1 MEQARLFTEKQLDNY
16 AAVLIWGMRKA
27 RKGVYKKNDIVI
39 VRYDF
44 PALRLAEILQG
55 RLLDL
60 GMHPVMRML
69 GTAVMERTF
78 FVRANAAQL
87 VFEAPGEKALYGN
100 LNGSIFLHA
109 PQSLTHLQ
117 DIDSARIAKSV
128 IARKPLRDIMFK
140 REEQGKLGWTLCT
153 FPTARMARHAGLT
166 LRQYA
171 AQVARACYLDAK
183 NPVRAWEEIYRSAQ
197 AIKRWLNSLQIKS
210 YRVESKHMDVRIAH
224 GERRKWI
231 GISGHNIPSFELF
244 ISPDWRGTEGVYY
257 ADQPSFRSGNYVK
270 GVRLEFKQGS
280 AVGVDAEK
288 GREFT
293 RKQLRMDGG
302 AGRVGEFS
310 LTDIRFSKIDRFMA
324 DTLYDENYGGAH
336 GNCHL
341 AVGSSYSDTYDGNP
355 AGLTPQRKQQ
365 LGFND
370 SALHWDLVNTED
382 KTVTATLKSGRKMVI
397 YEKGKFKY

>member
-16 AAVLIWGMRKA
+16 AGVLIWGMRKA

-39 VRYDF
+39 VRYDL

-60 GMHPVMRML
+60 GLQPVVRML
-69 GTAVMERTF
+69 GTSVMERTF

-87 VFEAPGEKALYGN
+87 VFEPPGEKALYGS

-109 PQSLTHLQ
+109 PESLTHLH

-153 FPTARMARHAGLT
+153 FPTSRMAKHAGLS

-171 AQVARACYLDAK
+171 AQVARACYLDARD
-183 NPVRAWEEIYRSAQ
+183 PVRAWEDIYRSAQ
-197 AIKRWLNSLQIKS
+197 EIKRWLNSLQIKT
-210 YRVESKHMDVRIAH
+210 YRVESRHMDVQIAH
-224 GERRKWI
+224 GEKRRWI

-244 ISPDWRGTEGVYY
+244 ISPDWRGTDGVYY

-270 GVRLEFKQGS
+270 GVRLEFKRGC
-280 AVGVDAEK
+280 AVRVAAQQ

-293 RKQLRMDGG
+293 EKQLRMDRG
-302 AGRVGEFS
+302 ANRVGEFS
-310 LTDIRFSKIDRFMA
+310 LTDTRFSKIDRFMA
-324 DTLYDENYGGAH
+324 DTLYDENYGGAF

-355 AGLTPQRKQQ
+355 AGLTPRRKQQ

-382 KTVTATLKSGRKMVI
+382 KTVTATLKSGKKMVI
-397 YEKGKFKY
+397 YEKGQFKY